1 MWVEDIMLMK
11 NDVVVIEL
19 FLSQAFT
26 TDPKSLRNDDCLRKA
41 AAFPEA
47 IWSDR
52 GINRFHSYQGS
63 YEPPP
68 PGNSL

>member
-1 MWVEDIMLMK
+1 MLMK

-26 TDPKSLRNDDCLRKA
+26 TDPKSLRYDDCLLKA

-52 GINRFHSYQGS
+52 GIDGKSFKNQGS